1 MTEKNPIISFFYYT
15 DEDVSNKAKLFN
27 ILAELQEKNVDNV
40 VDLEELVQS
49 GNFERV
55 CRLLMP
61 KTLTKLWDYDTK
73 KNETTVFF
81 DPKREYIKGSPF
93 NDTIKF
99 IEENDIHVISSH
111 SDEEIN
117 KSDLI
122 NDLFNQRKSD
132 VVLEEISDL
141 YTDSLIPPISETQW
155 SRETTGVINDDKLPH
170 HYLITSRRTFD
181 LVGQFENKLKGIKG
195 AVIPKN
201 EGIKTY
207 IYQML
212 FSGYRLTVAKVS
224 KLSKPVIFT
233 DRLENTEEILS
244 MIANSDISVIEEWDK
259 KMKVVNNGKVMEFID
274 QQSLLVGDTQLPV
287 SDTIENENSSKLY
300 RYLYTLGKGSSL
312 ETATEKHSFDV
323 ICDHQAVLDE
333 KNHKIMSEVN

>member
-27 ILAELQEKNVDNV
+27 ILTELKEENVDNV

-61 KTLTKLWDYDTK
+61 KTLTKFADYDTT

-81 DPKREYIKGSPF
+81 DLNREYIKNSTF
-93 NDTIKF
+93 NDTINF
-99 IEENDIHVISSH
+99 IEENDIHVISTH

-122 NDLFNQRKSD
+122 NDLFNQRESD
-132 VVLEEISDL
+132 VVLEQISDL
-141 YTDSLIPPISETQW
+141 YTDSIIPPISEPQW
-155 SRETTGVINDDKLPH
+155 FRETTGINNDDKLPH

-181 LVGQFENKLKGIKG
+181 LVGQFEKKLKGIKG

-212 FSGYRLTVAKVS
+212 FNGYRLTAAKVS

-233 DRLENTEEILS
+233 DRLENTEQFLN
-244 MIANSDISVIEEWDK
+244 MIADSDLCVIEDWDK
-259 KMKVVNNGKVMEFID
+259 EMKIVDNDKVIRFID
-274 QQSLLVGDTQLPV
+274 QQSLMVGDTQLPV
-287 SDTIENENSSKLY
+287 SDAMEDNGKIY
-300 RYLYTLGKGSSL
+300 RYLYTVGKGNSL
-312 ETATEKHSFDV
+312 ENATEKHSFDV
-323 ICDHQAVLDE
+323 ICSHQAVLDE
-333 KNHKIMSEVN
+333 KNHKIMSEVR

>member
-27 ILAELQEKNVDNV
+27 ILAKLQEKNVDNV

-141 YTDSLIPPISETQW
+141 YTDSLIPPISEPQW
-155 SRETTGVINDDKLPH
+155 FRETSGIINDDKLPH

-181 LVGQFENKLKGIKG
+181 LVDQFEKKLKGIKG
-195 AVIPKN
+195 AIIPEN
-201 EGIKTY
+201 VGVKTY

-212 FSGYRLTVAKVS
+212 FNGYRLTAAKVS
-224 KLSKPVIFT
+224 NLSKPVIFT
-233 DRLENTEEILS
+233 DRLENTEQILS
-244 MIANSDISVIEEWDK
+244 MIADSDLSVIEDWDK
-259 KMKVVNNGKVMEFID
+259 EMKIVDNDKVIRFID
-274 QQSLLVGDTQLPV
+274 QQSLMVGDTQLPV
-287 SDTIENENSSKLY
+287 SDTMENNGKLY
-300 RYLYTLGKGSSL
+300 RYLYTVGKGNSL

-333 KNHKIMSEVN
+333 KNHKIMSEVK